1 MLSFLCWARPYDL
14 CRYCHRSIKPFRDV
28 GIDENLNPLATFPN
42 AQTETAYRKKNVNPR
57 RNMSSTIDYQEL
69 EVLARKGRWLAISTV
84 AGSGAGHVGGPFSAM
99 DIMVALYFRV
109 MKIRPEEP
117 KWPERDRFILSKGHS
132 SIGQYVVMA
141 LRGFLPIEELKTFDK
156 GGSRLQGH
164 PDVTRL
170 PGLET
175 STGSLGQGLS
185 VGLGMALG
193 ARMRGQKFQTF
204 VMIGDGELQ
213 EGMIWEAL
221 HVAPRYKL
229 GNLTAILDWNGLQQF
244 GWVLAINEQHRG
256 DRRDPWSGIDLRG
269 IFEKLGWRCLE
280 IDGHDFSQIV
290 PALESAK
297 ASGDSDQPT
306 MIIAHTIK
314 GKGVHFTEGKHEWH
328 SKVAT
333 KEELQIV
340 AAELDI
346 VEAGL

>member
-1 MLSFLCWARPYDL
+1 
-14 CRYCHRSIKPFRDV
+14 
-28 GIDENLNPLATFPN
+28 
-42 AQTETAYRKKNVNPR
+42 
-57 RNMSSTIDYQEL
+57 MSNKIDYHEL
-69 EVLARKGRWLAISTV
+69 QALAQRGRWLAISTV

-99 DIMVALYFRV
+99 DMLIALYFRV
-109 MKIRPEEP
+109 MNIRSEEP
-117 KWPERDRFILSKGHS
+117 RWTERDRFVLSKGHS

-170 PGLET
+170 PGLDT

-185 VGLGMALG
+185 VGLGFALG
-193 ARMRGQKFQTF
+193 ARMRGQKFHTF
-204 VMIGDGELQ
+204 VMLGDGELQ
-213 EGMIWEAL
+213 EGMVWEAL
-221 HVAPRYKL
+221 HIAPRYKL

-280 IDGHDFSQIV
+280 INGHDFLQII

-333 KEELQIV
+333 KDELKIV
-340 AAELDI
+340 AAELGI
-346 VEAGL
+346 IEAGV

>member
-1 MLSFLCWARPYDL
+1 
-14 CRYCHRSIKPFRDV
+14 
-28 GIDENLNPLATFPN
+28 
-42 AQTETAYRKKNVNPR
+42 
-57 RNMSSTIDYQEL
+57 
-69 EVLARKGRWLAISTV
+69 
-84 AGSGAGHVGGPFSAM
+84 M

-132 SIGQYVVMA
+132 SIGQYAVMA

-185 VGLGMALG
+185 VGLGIALG
-193 ARMRGQKFQTF
+193 ARMRGQKLHTF
-204 VMIGDGELQ
+204 VMIGDGDLQ

-269 IFEKLGWRCLE
+269 VFEKLGWRCLE
-280 IDGHDFSQIV
+280 INGHDFLQII

-333 KEELQIV
+333 KEELKIV
-340 AAELDI
+340 AAELGI
-346 VEAGL
+346 VEAGV

>member
-1 MLSFLCWARPYDL
+1 
-14 CRYCHRSIKPFRDV
+14 
-28 GIDENLNPLATFPN
+28 
-42 AQTETAYRKKNVNPR
+42 
-57 RNMSSTIDYQEL
+57 MSNRTDDYKEL
-69 EVLARKGRWLAISTV
+69 EALARKGRWLAISTV

-109 MKIRPEEP
+109 MKIKPEEP

-132 SIGQYVVMA
+132 SIGQYAVMA

-221 HVAPRYKL
+221 HIAPRYKL

-244 GWVLAINEQHRG
+244 GWVLAINEPHRG

-269 IFEKLGWRCLE
+269 IFEKLGWRCIE

-290 PALESAK
+290 PALESVK
-297 ASGDSDQPT
+297 ASGGSDQPT
-306 MIIAHTIK
+306 MIIAHTVK

-333 KEELQIV
+333 KEELTIV
-340 AAELDI
+340 AEQLGIAEAR
-346 VEAGL
+346 V

>member
-1 MLSFLCWARPYDL
+1 MTN
-14 CRYCHRSIKPFRDV
+14 K
-28 GIDENLNPLATFPN
+28 T
-42 AQTETAYRKKNVNPR
+42 
-57 RNMSSTIDYQEL
+57 DYHEL
-69 EVLARKGRWLAISTV
+69 EALAQRGRWLAISTV

-99 DIMVALYFRV
+99 DMLIALYFRV
-109 MKIRPEEP
+109 MNIRPEEP
-117 KWPERDRFILSKGHS
+117 RWSERDRFILSKGHS
-132 SIGQYVVMA
+132 SIGQYAVMA
-141 LRGFLPIEELKTFDK
+141 LRGFLPVEELKTFDK

-170 PGLET
+170 PGLDT

-185 VGLGMALG
+185 VGLGFALG
-193 ARMRGQKFQTF
+193 ARMRAQKFHTF
-204 VMIGDGELQ
+204 VMLGDGELQ
-213 EGMIWEAL
+213 EGMVWEAL
-221 HVAPRYKL
+221 HIAPRYKL

-269 IFEKLGWRCLE
+269 IFEKLGWRCFE

-333 KEELQIV
+333 KEELKIV
-340 AAELDI
+340 AAELGI
-346 VEAGL
+346 VEARV

>member
-1 MLSFLCWARPYDL
+1 
-14 CRYCHRSIKPFRDV
+14 
-28 GIDENLNPLATFPN
+28 
-42 AQTETAYRKKNVNPR
+42 
-57 RNMSSTIDYQEL
+57 MSSQTDYQEL
-69 EVLARKGRWLAISTV
+69 EGLARKGRWLAISTV

-99 DIMVALYFRV
+99 DIMIALYFRV

-117 KWPERDRFILSKGHS
+117 SWSERDRFILSKGHS

-141 LRGFLPIEELKTFDK
+141 LRGYLPIEELKTFDK

-185 VGLGMALG
+185 VGLGFALG
-193 ARMRGQKFQTF
+193 ARMRGHKFHTF

-244 GWVLAINEQHRG
+244 GWLLSPGEKHRG
-256 DRRDPWSGIDLRG
+256 DRRDPWSGIDLKT
-269 IFEKLGWRCLE
+269 IFEKLGWRVLE
-280 IDGHDFSQIV
+280 IDGHDYAQIV

-297 ASGDSDQPT
+297 NFGESDQPT
-306 MIIAHTIK
+306 MIVAHTIK
-314 GKGVHFTEGKHEWH
+314 GKGVQVTEGKYEWH

-333 KEELQIV
+333 KGELSVV
-340 AAELDI
+340 AAELGI
-346 VEAGL
+346 EEVVA

>member
-1 MLSFLCWARPYDL
+1 
-14 CRYCHRSIKPFRDV
+14 
-28 GIDENLNPLATFPN
+28 
-42 AQTETAYRKKNVNPR
+42 
-57 RNMSSTIDYQEL
+57 MSSQTDYQDL
-69 EVLARKGRWLAISTV
+69 EGLARKGRWLAISTV
-84 AGSGAGHVGGPFSAM
+84 ARSGAGHVGGPFSAM
-99 DIMVALYFRV
+99 DIMIALYFRV

-117 KWPERDRFILSKGHS
+117 SWSERDRFILSKGHS

-141 LRGFLPIEELKTFDK
+141 LRGYLPIEELKTFDK

-164 PDVTRL
+164 PDVTKL

-185 VGLGMALG
+185 VGLGFALG
-193 ARMRGQKFQTF
+193 ARMRGHKFQTF

-244 GWVLAINEQHRG
+244 GWLLSPGEKHRG
-256 DRRDPWSGIDLRG
+256 DRRDPWSGIDLKT
-269 IFEKLGWRCLE
+269 IFEKLGWRVLE
-280 IDGHDFSQIV
+280 IDGHDFAQIV

-297 ASGDSDQPT
+297 NFGESDQPT
-306 MIIAHTIK
+306 MIVAHTIK
-314 GKGVHFTEGKHEWH
+314 GKGVQVTEGKYEWH

-333 KEELQIV
+333 KGELSVV
-340 AAELDI
+340 AAELGI
-346 VEAGL
+346 EEVVA

>member
-1 MLSFLCWARPYDL
+1 
-14 CRYCHRSIKPFRDV
+14 
-28 GIDENLNPLATFPN
+28 
-42 AQTETAYRKKNVNPR
+42 
-57 RNMSSTIDYQEL
+57 MSSRTDYQEL
-69 EVLARKGRWLAISTV
+69 EGLARKGRWLAISTV

-99 DIMVALYFRV
+99 DILVALYFRV
-109 MKIRPEEP
+109 MKIRSDDP

-132 SIGQYVVMA
+132 SIGQYAVMA
-141 LRGFLPIEELKTFDK
+141 LRGFLPVEELKTFDK

-185 VGLGMALG
+185 VGLGIALG
-193 ARMRGQKFQTF
+193 ARMRGQKFHTF

-221 HVAPRYKL
+221 HIAPRYKL

-244 GWVLAINEQHRG
+244 GWVLAMNETHRG
-256 DRRDPWSGIDLRG
+256 DRRDPWSGTDLRG
-269 IFEKLGWRCLE
+269 VFEKLGWHCTE

-297 ASGDSDQPT
+297 ASGDSERPT
-306 MIIAHTIK
+306 LIIAHTIK
-314 GKGVHFTEGKHEWH
+314 GKGVQFTEGKHEWH

-333 KEELQIV
+333 DEELRTV
-340 AAELDI
+340 AKELGI
-346 VEAGL
+346 QEMAV

>member
-1 MLSFLCWARPYDL
+1 
-14 CRYCHRSIKPFRDV
+14 
-28 GIDENLNPLATFPN
+28 
-42 AQTETAYRKKNVNPR
+42 
-57 RNMSSTIDYQEL
+57 MSSQTDYQDL
-69 EVLARKGRWLAISTV
+69 EGLARKGRWLAISTV
-84 AGSGAGHVGGPFSAM
+84 ARSGAGHVGGPFSAM
-99 DIMVALYFRV
+99 DIMIALYFRV

-117 KWPERDRFILSKGHS
+117 NWSERDRFILSKGHS

-141 LRGFLPIEELKTFDK
+141 LRGYLPIEELKTFDK

-164 PDVTRL
+164 PDVTKL

-185 VGLGMALG
+185 VGLGFALG
-193 ARMRGQKFQTF
+193 ARMRGHKFHTF

-244 GWVLAINEQHRG
+244 GWLLSPGEKHRG
-256 DRRDPWSGIDLRG
+256 DRRDPWSGIDLKT
-269 IFEKLGWRCLE
+269 IFEKLGWRVLE
-280 IDGHDFSQIV
+280 IDGHDYAQIV

-297 ASGDSDQPT
+297 NFGESDQPT
-306 MIIAHTIK
+306 MIVAHTIK
-314 GKGVHFTEGKHEWH
+314 GKGVQVTEGKYEWH

-333 KEELQIV
+333 KGELSVV
-340 AAELDI
+340 AAELGI
-346 VEAGL
+346 EEVVA

>member
-1 MLSFLCWARPYDL
+1 MCVTTTRGPHTLGKIVNAR
-14 CRYCHRSIKPFRDV
+14 K
-28 GIDENLNPLATFPN
+28 
-42 AQTETAYRKKNVNPR
+42 
-57 RNMSSTIDYQEL
+57 NMSNEDYQEL
-69 EVLARKGRWLAISTV
+69 EALARRGRWLAISTV

-109 MKIRPEEP
+109 MNIKPEEP
-117 KWPERDRFILSKGHS
+117 GWAERDRFILSKGHS

-141 LRGFLPIEELKTFDK
+141 LRGFLPVEELKTFDK

-185 VGLGMALG
+185 VGLGIALG
-193 ARMRGQKFQTF
+193 ARMRREKFHTF

-221 HVAPRYKL
+221 HIAPRYKL

-244 GWVLAINEQHRG
+244 GWVLAINEPHRG

-269 IFEKLGWRCLE
+269 IFEKLGWRCIE
-280 IDGHDFSQIV
+280 INGHDFSQIV
-290 PALESAK
+290 PALENVK
-297 ASGDSDQPT
+297 ASGNSDQPT

-333 KEELQIV
+333 KEELRIIAQQ
-340 AAELDI
+340 LDI
-346 VEAGL
+346 KEALV

>member
-1 MLSFLCWARPYDL
+1 MYLEEL
-14 CRYCHRSIKPFRDV
+14 
-28 GIDENLNPLATFPN
+28 LA
-42 AQTETAYRKKNVNPR
+42 EED
-57 RNMSSTIDYQEL
+57 NMSNRTDDYQEL
-69 EVLARKGRWLAISTV
+69 EALARKGRWLAISTV

-132 SIGQYVVMA
+132 SIGQYAVMA
-141 LRGFLPIEELKTFDK
+141 LRGFLPINELKTFDK
-156 GGSRLQGH
+156 GGTRLQGH

-221 HVAPRYKL
+221 HIAPRYKL

-244 GWVLAINEQHRG
+244 GWVLAINEPHRG

-269 IFEKLGWRCLE
+269 IFEKLGWRCIE
-280 IDGHDFSQIV
+280 INGHDFSQIV
-290 PALESAK
+290 PALESVK
-297 ASGDSDQPT
+297 ASGGSDQPT
-306 MIIAHTIK
+306 MIIAHTVK

-333 KEELQIV
+333 KEELKIV
-340 AAELDI
+340 AEQLGIAEAR
-346 VEAGL
+346 V

>member
-1 MLSFLCWARPYDL
+1 
-14 CRYCHRSIKPFRDV
+14 
-28 GIDENLNPLATFPN
+28 
-42 AQTETAYRKKNVNPR
+42 
-57 RNMSSTIDYQEL
+57 MSNDTDYKEL
-69 EVLARKGRWLAISTV
+69 EMLAGKGRWLAISTV

-99 DIMVALYFRV
+99 DILVALYFRV
-109 MKIRPEEP
+109 MKIDPEQP
-117 KWPERDRFILSKGHS
+117 RMPTRDRFILSKGHA
-132 SIGQYVVMA
+132 SIGQYSVMA
-141 LRGFLPIEELKTFDK
+141 LRGFLPVEELKTFDK

-185 VGLGMALG
+185 VGLGIALG
-193 ARMRGQKFQTF
+193 ARLRGEKFQTF

-221 HVAPRYKL
+221 HIAPRYRL

-244 GWVLAINEQHRG
+244 GWVLALNEAHRG
-256 DRRDPWSGIDLRG
+256 DRRDPWTGIDLRG
-269 IFEKLGWRCLE
+269 IFEKLGWRCIE
-280 IDGHDFSQIV
+280 IDGHDFAQIV
-290 PALESAK
+290 PALEAAK
-297 ASGDSDQPT
+297 AAGESDQPT

-333 KEELQIV
+333 KDELKIV
-340 AAELDI
+340 AKELGI
-346 VEAGL
+346 EEAMA

>member
-1 MLSFLCWARPYDL
+1 M
-14 CRYCHRSIKPFRDV
+14 I
-28 GIDENLNPLATFPN
+28 
-42 AQTETAYRKKNVNPR
+42 TAE
-57 RNMSSTIDYQEL
+57 YQEL
-69 EVLARKGRWLAISTV
+69 EALARKGRWLAISTV

-185 VGLGMALG
+185 VGLGIALG

-221 HVAPRYKL
+221 HIAPRYKL

-269 IFEKLGWRCLE
+269 IFEKLGWRCLQ
-280 IDGHDFSQIV
+280 IDGHDFSQIA

-314 GKGVHFTEGKHEWH
+314 GKGVQITEGKNEWH

-333 KEELQIV
+333 KEELKMV
-340 AAELDI
+340 AAELGQ
-346 VEAGL
+346 VEAGV

>member
-1 MLSFLCWARPYDL
+1 MCVTTTRGPHTLGKIVNAR
-14 CRYCHRSIKPFRDV
+14 K
-28 GIDENLNPLATFPN
+28 
-42 AQTETAYRKKNVNPR
+42 
-57 RNMSSTIDYQEL
+57 NMSNEDYQEL
-69 EVLARKGRWLAISTV
+69 EALARRGRWLAISTV

-99 DIMVALYFRV
+99 DIMVALYFSV
-109 MKIRPEEP
+109 MKIKPEEP

-185 VGLGMALG
+185 VGLGIALG

-221 HVAPRYKL
+221 HIAPRYKL

-244 GWVLAINEQHRG
+244 GWPLGQGERNRG
-256 DRRDPWSGIDLRG
+256 DKRDPWAGIDLAG
-269 IFEKLGWRCLE
+269 IFERLGWRVIE
-280 IDGHDFSQIV
+280 IDGHDYSHIISTLDKV
-290 PALESAK
+290 R

-314 GKGVHFTEGKHEWH
+314 GKGVSFTEGKHEWH
-328 SKVAT
+328 SKVAS
-333 KEELQIV
+333 KEELKLI
-340 AAELDI
+340 AAELGI
-346 VEAGL
+346 EEEI

>member
-1 MLSFLCWARPYDL
+1 MSNTTDNYQDL
-14 CRYCHRSIKPFRDV
+14 
-28 GIDENLNPLATFPN
+28 EA
-42 AQTETAYRKKNVNPR
+42 
-57 RNMSSTIDYQEL
+57 
-69 EVLARKGRWLAISTV
+69 LARKGRWLAISTV

-109 MKIRPEEP
+109 MNIRPEEP

-132 SIGQYVVMA
+132 SIGQYAVMA
-141 LRGFLPIEELKTFDK
+141 LRGFLPIDELKTFDK
-156 GGSRLQGH
+156 GGTRLQGH

-185 VGLGMALG
+185 VGLGIALG

-221 HVAPRYKL
+221 HIAPRYKL

-244 GWVLAINEQHRG
+244 GWVLAINEPHRG

-269 IFEKLGWRCLE
+269 IFEKLGWRCIE
-280 IDGHDFSQIV
+280 INGHDFSQIV
-290 PALESAK
+290 PALESVK
-297 ASGDSDQPT
+297 ASGGSDQPT
-306 MIIAHTIK
+306 MIIAHTVK

-333 KEELQIV
+333 KEELKIV
-340 AAELDI
+340 AEQLGIAEAR
-346 VEAGL
+346 V

>member
-1 MLSFLCWARPYDL
+1 
-14 CRYCHRSIKPFRDV
+14 
-28 GIDENLNPLATFPN
+28 
-42 AQTETAYRKKNVNPR
+42 
-57 RNMSSTIDYQEL
+57 MSNQIDYHEL
-69 EVLARKGRWLAISTV
+69 EALAQRGRWLAISTV

-99 DIMVALYFRV
+99 DMLIALYFRV
-109 MKIRPEEP
+109 MNIRSEEP
-117 KWPERDRFILSKGHS
+117 RWTERDRFILSKGHS

-141 LRGFLPIEELKTFDK
+141 LRGFLPLEELKTFDK

-170 PGLET
+170 PGLDT

-185 VGLGMALG
+185 VGLGFALG
-193 ARMRGQKFQTF
+193 ARMRGQKFHTF
-204 VMIGDGELQ
+204 VMLGDGELQ
-213 EGMIWEAL
+213 EGMVWEAL
-221 HVAPRYKL
+221 HIAPRYKL

-290 PALESAK
+290 PALENAK

-328 SKVAT
+328 SKIAT
-333 KEELQIV
+333 KEELKIV
-340 AAELDI
+340 AAELGI
-346 VEAGL
+346 VEAGV

>member
-1 MLSFLCWARPYDL
+1 
-14 CRYCHRSIKPFRDV
+14 
-28 GIDENLNPLATFPN
+28 
-42 AQTETAYRKKNVNPR
+42 
-57 RNMSSTIDYQEL
+57 MSSTTDYQEL
-69 EVLARKGRWLAISTV
+69 EALARKGRWLAISTV

-99 DIMVALYFRV
+99 DIMVALYFSV
-109 MKIRPEEP
+109 MKIKSEEP

-170 PGLET
+170 PGLEA

-185 VGLGMALG
+185 VGLGIALG

-280 IDGHDFSQIV
+280 IDGHDFSQII

-333 KEELQIV
+333 KEELKIV
-340 AAELDI
+340 AAQLGI
-346 VEAGL
+346 VEAGV